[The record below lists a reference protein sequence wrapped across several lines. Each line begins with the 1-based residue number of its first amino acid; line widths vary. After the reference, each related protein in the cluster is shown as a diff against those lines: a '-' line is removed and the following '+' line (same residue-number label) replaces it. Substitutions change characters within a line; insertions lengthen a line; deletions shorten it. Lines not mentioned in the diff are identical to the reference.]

1 MATIKKVASKK
12 AVPKKAP
19 KKAALKTAVVGTKKK
34 TTKKQVNDG
43 CYFTTACTEFYGLP
57 DDCYQLQTLRQ
68 FRDTYMSKNQKDIA
82 LVKLY
87 YRVAPTIVKKIKLT
101 ANSFNE
107 FEIIF
112 KHVNE
117 ACSLIELNKI
127 TQAKELYSEMVNGLI
142 KKYLKV

>member
-12 AVPKKAP
+12 AVPKKAA
-19 KKAALKTAVVGTKKK
+19 KKAALKTVVVGIKKK

-68 FRDTYMSKNQKDIA
+68 FRDIYMSNDQKDIE

-87 YRVAPTIVKKIKLT
+87 YKVAPSIVRKIKLT
-101 ANSFNE
+101 GNSFNE
-107 FEIIF
+107 FEMIF
-112 KHVNE
+112 KHVND
-117 ACSLIELNKI
+117 ACSLIELDKI
-127 TQAKELYSEMVNGLI
+127 TQAKELYIEMVNGLI